1 LAKEFSIKSHRRIIA
16 GLIFLVAGGCAVL
29 GQAGDKETDAVL
41 AADAAWMKAYHAKDL
56 AKSVAFCDEEASILP
71 PNAPIA
77 TAKGAIAKVI
87 ANDFA
92 NGDLTWHANKA
103 GVARSGD
110 LGYTS
115 GTSELTVKDA
125 SGKTIVDH
133 GKFLTVWKKQE
144 DGSWKVLF
152 DMFSSD

>member
-1 LAKEFSIKSHRRIIA
+1 MKSHRRIIA
-16 GLIFLVAGGCAVL
+16 GLVFLVAGGCAVP
-29 GQAGDKETDAVL
+29 GQAADKETDAVL
-41 AADAAWMKAYHAKDL
+41 AADAAWMKVYHAKAL

-77 TAKGAIAKVI
+77 TGKDAIARVN

-92 NGDLTWHANKA
+92 NGDLTRHADKA

-110 LGYTS
+110 LGYTT
-115 GTSELTVKDA
+115 GTSELTVKDV

-133 GKFLTVWKKQE
+133 VKFLT
-144 DGSWKVLF
+144 D
-152 DMFSSD
+152 